1 MKLIFKE
8 ILVLIFVVVL
18 LMVGMNFLP
27 PPHNFIPK
35 NSEDGKVKL
44 AQNYLDATYVLDGR
58 EVKLVNG
65 VSEIEVAPDSASKI
79 VTRYFGN
86 EVKHDLDDDGRED
99 IAFLLTQ
106 ETGGSGTFYYVVG
119 ALNTEDGYIGSQ
131 GVLLGDRIA
140 PQTTHMEE
148 EKIDGGTRRQN
159 VIVVNYAV
167 RLPGE
172 PMTARPSMG
181 KSIWLKLDPKTM
193 QFGEVAQNF
202 EGEADPT
209 RMTLGMK
216 KWNWISTAYNNDK
229 IVTPKK
235 ENTFTLTFKDNG
247 SFSATTDCN
256 GVGGNYEVNGNQITF
271 SKMISTMMYCDGSQ
285 ESEFL
290 GMLGGVQSYHF
301 TSKGE
306 LIFDLKFDSGSFVFR

>member
-1 MKLIFKE
+1 MKFIFKE
-8 ILVLIFVVVL
+8 ILVLIFVVAL
-18 LMVGMNFLP
+18 LFVGMNFLP
-27 PPHNFIPK
+27 PPHNFVPK
-35 NSEDGKVKL
+35 GNDEAKVEL
-44 AQNYLDATYVLDGR
+44 AKNYLDATYVLDGR
-58 EVKLVNG
+58 EIKLTNG
-65 VSEIEVAPDSASKI
+65 VSEIEVAPGSASKTI
-79 VTRYFGN
+79 TRYFGN

-106 ETGGSGTFYYVVG
+106 ETGGSGTFFYVVA
-119 ALNTEDGYIGSQ
+119 ALNTPSGYIGSDA
-131 GVLLGDRIA
+131 VLLGDRIA

-148 EKIDGGTRRQN
+148 EEIDGGTRRQN

-202 EGEADPT
+202 EGEADSA

-216 KWNWISTAYNNDK
+216 KWNWVSTSYNNDQT
-229 IVTPKK
+229 IVPKK
-235 ENTFTLTFKDNG
+235 ENIFSLTLKSDG

-256 GVGGNYEVNGNQITF
+256 GVGGNYEVNGSQITF

-290 GMLGGVQSYHF
+290 KMLRDTQSYHF

-306 LIFDLKFDSGSFVFR
+306 LVFSLKFDSGSFVFR